1 MKKITFIGAGS
12 VQFTTAV
19 VKDITTYPALD
30 TAEICLMDI
39 DENGYVYNHQIAETV
54 INVDRR
60 MSYTN
65 VKKILLKEEDAVI
78 IDSNLNEELIEK
90 VKPYIKEYMKPIL
103 NDFYELNNLFKKRK
117 EKRFRYNFHLF
128 F

>member
-39 DENGYVYNHQIAETV
+39 DEYRLGEIT
-54 INVDRR
+54 
-60 MSYTN
+60 
-65 VKKILLKEEDAVI
+65 K
-78 IDSNLNEELIEK
+78 
-90 VKPYIKEYMKPIL
+90 
-103 NDFYELNNLFKKRK
+103 
-117 EKRFRYNFHLF
+117 
-128 F
+128 